1 MNNIVSKL
9 AVPVTAFIAICM
21 FLYHMVSTQ
30 YLFFGSYEHQ
40 NIHLG
45 FLLIL
50 GFLSTMI
57 RLKNKYGWILQLFFV
72 CLTVIVTLYI
82 FFNIQHLEEVIGMPE
97 PLDVLIGIILI
108 VLVIEATRQAWG
120 MTLPI
125 VTGIFI
131 GYFFLGHLIPGAL
144 NHQPFSFDFII
155 SRLSIG
161 LSGIFGT
168 FLSISANQVFL
179 FVVFGA
185 LLELVKLNDFFFECG
200 KIAGRYLDGGPGHT
214 AVISSSMVGMVSG
227 ASVANVAI
235 TGSFTIPYMRRVGYT
250 PEMAAAIEATAST
263 GGQIMPPIMGAS
275 AFLMAFFL
283 GIPYFDVMLAAILP
297 ALLFYMGIALGV
309 QFIAAPQGI
318 GFKKE
323 SFDLKLILRRLP
335 LFFVPLTVIV
345 VMLFLRYSPMRAAF
359 WAIITIV
366 IMSLIYKEVRPTF
379 SVVVKCITKGSMVG
393 AKVGLSLAIVG
404 MMAQTLITTDL
415 GTKFAG
421 LVQTM
426 SGGNLFIALFATMI
440 ISIILGCG
448 IPTTAAYS
456 LVALVVAPTLIR
468 LGVLPISAHF
478 FCFYFAIISAVTPPV
493 ALCSLAASGIA
504 NSNYWKTSIA
514 AFKLAISGFII
525 PFLIIYNPVLN
536 LKFSNILIDIIS
548 LVSIVIGLIAFTSF
562 IYNYGLTKFTMR
574 ERLISLTIALTML
587 GYSIFQTTYPS
598 FNAHFMLILGA
609 ILTLFL
615 LVGQVRNKRNV
626 QTGKVVSA
634 T

>member
-1 MNNIVSKL
+1 MNINASKIT
-9 AVPVTAFIAICM
+9 VFITAFIAFCM
-21 FLYHMVSTQ
+21 FFYHMLSTQ
-30 YLFFGSYEHQ
+30 YLIFGSYEHQ

-45 FLLIL
+45 FLLVL
-50 GFLSTMI
+50 SFLSTTTQ
-57 RLKNKYGWILQLFFV
+57 LKNRFGWIIQLLFIL
-72 CLTVIVTLYI
+72 LTLFATSYI
-82 FFNIQHLEEVIGMPE
+82 FLNIHHLEEVIGLPE
-97 PLDVLIGIILI
+97 PIDVLVGIILI

-120 MTLPI
+120 LTLPI

-131 GYFFLGHLIPGAL
+131 AYFFLGHLMPGAL
-144 NHQPFSFDFII
+144 NHKLFSFDFVI

-179 FVVFGA
+179 FVVFGS

-200 KIAGRYLDGGPGHT
+200 KVAGRVLDGGPGHT

-235 TGSFTIPYMRRVGYT
+235 TGSFTIPYMKRLGYS
-250 PEMAAAIEATAST
+250 PELAAAIEATAST

-283 GIPYFDVMLAAILP
+283 GIPYFNVMLAAILP
-297 ALLFYMGIALGV
+297 AFLFYMGIALGV
-309 QFIAAPQGI
+309 QFIAAPKGLGI
-318 GFKKE
+318 NKE
-323 SFDLKLILRRLP
+323 VPDIKLIFMRLP
-335 LFFVPLTVIV
+335 LFIVPLSVIV

-359 WAIITIV
+359 WAIVTI
-366 IMSLIYKEVRPTF
+366 IFMSLMYKDVRPTF
-379 SVVVKCITKGSMVG
+379 SVVAKCITRGSMVG

-404 MMAQTLITTDL
+404 MMAQSLITTDL

-421 LVQTM
+421 LVQTI
-426 SGGNLFIALFATMI
+426 SGGSLFIALLTTMI

-468 LGVLPISAHF
+468 LGVLPVSAHF

-504 NSNYWKTSIA
+504 NARYFKTSIE

-525 PFLIIYNPVLN
+525 PFLIVYNPVLN
-536 LKFSNILIDIIS
+536 LKFTNIPLDIIS
-548 LVSIVIGLIAFTSF
+548 LFSIVIGLIALTAF
-562 IYNYGLTKFTMR
+562 IYNYGIFKFSTL
-574 ERLISLTIALTML
+574 ERMFSLVIALSML
-587 GYSIFQTTYPS
+587 GYSILHSMYTGLTTY
-598 FNAHFMLILGA
+598 FIFILGTV
-609 ILTLFL
+609 LWVL
-615 LVGQVRNKRNV
+615 LIGLQVRNKRNF
-626 QTGKVVSA
+626 QFKQENNR
-634 T
+634 